1 MSRRRRSA
9 NGPRS
14 AQRFWGSISAVEP
27 ADPIRPV
34 ADPTAVV
41 ASLGPPP
48 LGVHSGSAAHYLEAM
63 YHKAAGV
70 AVALAASAD
79 LLELPEADDPP
90 NDDGA

>member
-1 MSRRRRSA
+1 MSRRRRSS

-14 AQRFWGSISAVEP
+14 AQRFWGSVSAVEP
-27 ADPIRPV
+27 AEAIRP
-34 ADPTAVV
+34 AEDPTAVV

-63 YHKAAGV
+63 YHKAASV

-79 LLELPEADDPP
+79 LLEPSIADE
-90 NDDGA
+90 DDEPSA